1 MILNRITIR
10 FQNISL
16 LLIPLALVI
25 LLSLAPLL
33 APISSLITTLV
44 PRHHLFQEQEL
55 LAQVSNRTGRQPL
68 TNSTLSN
75 SSFASENDS
84 AVGIKINY
92 PHSWEKI
99 ESGNTFLLFV
109 SPPDQKGHQ
118 DKFLVKFVVL
128 SSPINDNKLSV
139 SELANEAINN
149 YGRIYPDFFIV
160 DLQPVNFENTP
171 AYRLIYMYNDP
182 VAGNIVVMN
191 IGFIRGLHTYV
202 LSYSAEQTE
211 YRNYVPIVQK
221 MIDSFKVTRTHTFP
235 RFQTYY

>member
-1 MILNRITIR
+1 MTLKRITIR

-16 LLIPLALVI
+16 LLIPLALII
-25 LLSLAPLL
+25 LLSLASLPL
-33 APISSLITTLV
+33 ISSLIPNLV
-44 PRHHLFQEQEL
+44 PKHHLIQEQEL

-99 ESGNTFLLFV
+99 EAGNTFILFV

-118 DKFLVKFVVL
+118 DKFLVKFAVL
-128 SSPINDNKLSV
+128 SSPTNDSNLSV
-139 SELANEAINN
+139 SELANKAINN
-149 YGRIYPDFFIV
+149 YGRIYPDFLIV
-160 DLQPVNFENTP
+160 DLQPVNFESNP
-171 AYRLIYMYNDP
+171 GYRLIYMYKDP

-191 IGFIRGLHTYV
+191 IGFVRGLHTYV

-211 YRNYVPIVQK
+211 YPNYIPIVQK
-221 MIDSFKVTRTHTFP
+221 MIDSFKVTHMHAFP